1 MTLRSHS
8 WTDACPGKAMDL
20 LQDGVVTPSPTGSG
34 LQGPPRTP
42 SAAGPTLTIVTAL
55 SVLKPGLC
63 FQCPLWVVGGPLS
76 LSQAHPELKGHA
88 CQPCAVKVAVHASC
102 VRVSFLSSAHRSAH
116 GRGILDR
123 RKSWRC
129 DACGGALHGVVHL

>member
-1 MTLRSHS
+1 
-8 WTDACPGKAMDL
+8 MDL

-88 CQPCAVKVAVHASC
+88 FVNPV
-102 VRVSFLSSAHRSAH
+102 L
-116 GRGILDR
+116 
-123 RKSWRC
+123 
-129 DACGGALHGVVHL
+129 